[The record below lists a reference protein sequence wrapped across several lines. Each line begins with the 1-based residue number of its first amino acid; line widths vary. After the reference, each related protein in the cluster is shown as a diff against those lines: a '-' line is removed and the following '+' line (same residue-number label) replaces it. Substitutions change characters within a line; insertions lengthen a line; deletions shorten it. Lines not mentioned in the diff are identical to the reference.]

1 MDSKLQPTNSS
12 DWVFHELMIRP
23 WFQHKTSDILDNNT
37 VMTAVFDNLQVVGD
51 LSKLIL
57 KDYDA
62 Y

>member
-1 MDSKLQPTNSS
+1 
-12 DWVFHELMIRP
+12 MIPP

-37 VMTAVFDNLQVVGD
+37 VMTTVFDNLQVVGD